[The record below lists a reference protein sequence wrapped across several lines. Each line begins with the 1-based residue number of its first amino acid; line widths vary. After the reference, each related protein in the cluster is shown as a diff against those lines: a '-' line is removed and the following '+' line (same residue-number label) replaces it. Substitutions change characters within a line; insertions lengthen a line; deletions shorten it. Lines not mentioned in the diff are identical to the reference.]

1 MAKRARKQRT
11 EAERAEIEADRVA
24 AHGEVKAQDQEI
36 MRDELP
42 EAIAEMVEEGGKA
55 GDAPEAEFPHSPNEL
70 ITGRGELPEGVT
82 AVELNPTPE
91 GIAIMERA
99 IAEATGETNA
109 MVEEHAPFMKEV
121 EDEIEADALEKF
133 MGDGEG
139 DAVEVEEV
147 KEPNSIVKDKFKV
160 KYIENAKAL
169 GATSKAAKR
178 SNWDWLSQQLAAACL
193 SDKGKIEI
201 GAFKDIL
208 DANGVDHSRWT
219 NQNKGWEGRFRMT
232 GRVAL
237 QKVVANN
244 GKLLTPGGTEIEAP
258 TEFIAKYKT
267 KA

>member
-24 AHGEVKAQDQEI
+24 AHGEPILGSNVQVGEFP
-36 MRDELP
+36 ELP

-55 GDAPEAEFPHSPNEL
+55 GDAPEAEGQPF
-70 ITGRGELPEGVT
+70 
-82 AVELNPTPE
+82 
-91 GIAIMERA
+91 
-99 IAEATGETNA
+99 
-109 MVEEHAPFMKEV
+109 EEF
-121 EDEIEADALEKF
+121 L
-133 MGDGEG
+133 GDGEG
-139 DAVEVEEV
+139 DAVEIEEV

-160 KYIENAKAL
+160 KYIENAKAM

-201 GAFKDIL
+201 GAFTDIL
-208 DANGVDHSRWT
+208 EANGVDHSRWT
-219 NQNKGWEGRFRMT
+219 NKNKGWEGRFRMT

-237 QKVVANN
+237 QKVVANA
-244 GKLLTPGGTEIEAP
+244 GKLVTPGGTEIEAP

>member
-11 EAERAEIEADRVA
+11 EAERAEIERDRLA
-24 AHGEVKAQDQEI
+24 AHGISDSAGQNAEANEVEEQTFPEAVVKAFEQFE
-36 MRDELP
+36 
-42 EAIAEMVEEGGKA
+42 
-55 GDAPEAEFPHSPNEL
+55 
-70 ITGRGELPEGVT
+70 
-82 AVELNPTPE
+82 
-91 GIAIMERA
+91 
-99 IAEATGETNA
+99 
-109 MVEEHAPFMKEV
+109 
-121 EDEIEADALEKF
+121 
-133 MGDGEG
+133 GDGEG
-139 DAVEVEEV
+139 DAINIEVPSELEATEGEPFVGDDEEP

-160 KYIENAKAL
+160 KYIENAKAQ

-193 SDKGKIEI
+193 TDKGKIEI
-201 GAFKDIL
+201 GAFTDIL

-219 NQNKGWEGRFRMT
+219 NKNKGWEGRFRMT

-258 TEFIAKYKT
+258 TEWCAIYKT

>member
-11 EAERAEIEADRVA
+11 AAERAEIEADRVA
-24 AHGEVKAQDQEI
+24 AHGEVHSPNELI
-36 MRDELP
+36 TGRDELP

-55 GDAPEAEFPHSPNEL
+55 GDAPEAEFPH
-70 ITGRGELPEGVT
+70 LPEGVT

-160 KYIENAKAL
+160 KYIENAKAM